1 MLPDPLH
8 PAVVHLPIALA
19 ILLPGLAL
27 LGAWAI
33 RSKLVPPR
41 TWVALL
47 LLQASPSAAHHR
59 LSRVLI
65 EAGLLDGVIECRDQ
79 VTPRESEAACLA
91 GLRSSHRRRCVV
103 VL

>member
-1 MLPDPLH
+1 MTNFRQLSSQNVDYRIDRLY
-8 PAVVHLPIALA
+8 
-19 ILLPGLAL
+19 G
-27 LGAWAI
+27 G
-33 RSKLVPPR
+33 LVPRSLP
-41 TWVALL
+41 L

-79 VTPRESEAACLA
+79 VSMRPRAIILA
-91 GLRSSHRRRCVV
+91 RLRSSHRRRCVV